1 MNPYSENI
9 KLLKFFIDFLSSKK
23 RFSSHT
29 IRAYRTDI
37 EQLIDHLGEDI
48 LIKDLNKYD
57 LHEYV
62 STISKSITSKLS
74 LIHI

>member
-37 EQLIDHLGEDI
+37 EQLIDHLGEDV
-48 LIKDLNKYD
+48 LIKD
-57 LHEYV
+57 
-62 STISKSITSKLS
+62 
-74 LIHI
+74 